1 MLGSWIK
8 KWEESHL
15 VQTAFP
21 ALVLSSAH
29 PSITV
34 LGLVM
39 HALSFIIY
47 VGSEH
52 FKQILVGIIGSFK
65 MH

>member
-1 MLGSWIK
+1 
-8 KWEESHL
+8 